1 MLNKRRRTWITYIE
15 DGHAA
20 PLAAHGNIGN
30 ASVQR
35 YVERSISKVRIA
47 EDKNPN
53 RSRIAKTSNVYDM
66 HALIGCQKCM
76 PV

>member
-1 MLNKRRRTWITYIE
+1 MLNKRRRTWIAHIE

-20 PLAAHGNIGN
+20 PLAAHRNIGN

-35 YVERSISKVRIA
+35 YIERSISKARIA
-47 EDKNPN
+47 EDENPN
-53 RSRIAKTSNVYDM
+53 RSRIAKISNVYDM
-66 HALIGCQKCM
+66 HALIGGQKGM